1 MDPADPT
8 SLDAILDA
16 AWAMLRRGAADAR
29 DDWHWPVLA
38 STDEDGAPQA
48 RVVVLRAADPAQ
60 HRLEVHTDRRSGKA
74 GQLARDDRAQLVF
87 HHARRRVQLRVDA
100 QVRLHRDDAV
110 AEAAWARLPAH
121 SRATYAGALA
131 PGTALSSASPP
142 EPPAGADGRVHF
154 VVLAL
159 SVRRFDW
166 LQLSRPQHRR
176 ARFDFATGAADRD
189 AAESLVRAGVR
200 ALWCA
205 P

>member
-16 AWAMLRRGAADAR
+16 AWAMLGRGAADAR

-38 STDEDGAPQA
+38 STAEDGAPQA
-48 RVVVLRAADPAQ
+48 RVVVLRATDPAR
-60 HRLEVHTDRRSGKA
+60 HRLEVHTDRRSGKVA
-74 GQLARDDRAQLVF
+74 QLARDDRAQLVF

-100 QVRLHRDDAV
+100 QVRLHRDDAI

-131 PGTALSSASPP
+131 PGTALDAASPP
-142 EPPAGADGRVHF
+142 APPADADGRAHF

-159 SVRRFDW
+159 SVQRFDW

-176 ARFDFATGAADRD
+176 ARFDFAAA
-189 AAESLVRAGVR
+189 AAGRGKADTLVRVGVR
-200 ALWCA
+200 AHWCT